1 MVPLVSN
8 KYRYIF
14 FYNPKSAC
22 SVARKLFLDLHRD
35 ELNDQQRAVLSE
47 LRDANQDEWHAI
59 NKLFPVEKDKDYESY
74 YKFTLVRHPLTR
86 FVSAYLNRVVM
97 QQMDL
102 APIKKFLIHKYGDD
116 VELSYSFN
124 QFMDYFETVDI
135 SVIPDTHFQSQAKIG
150 GVLSEYVI
158 STPFYHSETMIE
170 PPRNNLINNTS
181 LKIQLDHVCKIE
193 SLNEGFTKAYEYIFS
208 NHPVKFDLLKQS
220 LVDLPMHNVT
230 FTSNSSD
237 GCAGN
242 LSADELRSKGKM
254 PSYTSFLTPNV
265 VKGLAK
271 KYQMDFRLFD
281 YSIEIETSVLQFEEQ
296 KNQRVNETVPNDFD
310 WKHYLSEN
318 ADLGAN
324 GIDNK
329 VGAISHWIHHGRFEQ
344 RKYKRV

>member
-35 ELNDQQRAVLSE
+35 ELSDQQRAGLNE
-47 LRDANQDEWHAI
+47 LRNANQDEWHAV
-59 NKLFPVEKDKDYESY
+59 NKLFPLERDKDYESY
-74 YKFTLVRHPLTR
+74 TKFTLVRHPLTR

-102 APIKKFLIHKYGDD
+102 APIRKFLIQKYGDD
-116 VELSYSFN
+116 VELNYSFN
-124 QFMDYFETVDI
+124 QFMDYFETVDT
-135 SVIPDTHFQSQAKIG
+135 SVISDTHFQSQAKIG

-158 STPFYHSETMIE
+158 STRFYRSKSIVE
-170 PPRNNLINNTS
+170 PIPNSLIINTS

-193 SLNEGFTKAYEYIFS
+193 SLNEDFTKAYEDIFS
-208 NHPVKFDLLKQS
+208 NYPAKLDIVKQS
-220 LVDLPMHNVT
+220 LADLPMHNVT
-230 FTSNSSD
+230 FTSNSADS
-237 GCAGN
+237 CAGS
-242 LSADELRSKGKM
+242 LGAEELRSKGKM

-265 VKGLAK
+265 VKTLAN
-271 KYQMDFRLFD
+271 KYQNDFRLFD
-281 YSIEIETSVLQFEEQ
+281 YSINLETSVLQFEKQ
-296 KNQRVNETVPNDFD
+296 KNQRVNDTVPIDFD
-310 WKHYLSEN
+310 WQHYLSEN